1 MALPVAGLLDCRV
14 LTVRSTF
21 SVYDSAGMIMLG
33 LMFMGVALVFILMDW
48 GGLSKRM
55 PTQVPSRTLASVPL
69 ALGFVL
75 VVAGAL
81 S

>member
-1 MALPVAGLLDCRV
+1 
-14 LTVRSTF
+14 
-21 SVYDSAGMIMLG
+21 MITLG

-69 ALGFVL
+69 ALGMVL
-75 VVAGAL
+75 VVAGVL
-81 S
+81 N

>member
-1 MALPVAGLLDCRV
+1 MIVLGLL
-14 LTVRSTF
+14 F
-21 SVYDSAGMIMLG
+21 IGLG
-33 LMFMGVALVFILMDW
+33 LVSILMDW